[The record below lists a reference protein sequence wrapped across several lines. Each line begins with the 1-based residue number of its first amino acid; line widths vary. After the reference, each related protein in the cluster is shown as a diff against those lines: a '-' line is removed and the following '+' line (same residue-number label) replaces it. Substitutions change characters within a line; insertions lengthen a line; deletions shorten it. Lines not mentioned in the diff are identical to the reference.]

1 MPTVQATP
9 VIETVPND
17 HAETKLVQ
25 GVEAGKHAEEPWLVV
40 NLNDPEPKQ
49 PWYTPARYFA
59 RVLVIDDSTL
69 LSQRDEL
76 ASKVIH
82 SLENVGIYKRG
93 GKKSF
98 NPATIKKA
106 LTKINLG

>member
-1 MPTVQATP
+1 MARKRRDSIPANVLAQR
-9 VIETVPND
+9 NLRR
-17 HAETKLVQ
+17 KY
-25 GVEAGKHAEEPWLVV
+25 AEEPWLVV

-59 RVLVIDDSTL
+59 RILVIDDSTL